1 MAKKRSKLLVVD
13 ASVMRSP
20 GQGPTN
26 HLASQAAIDVLMA
39 IRAICHRVVVT
50 AAIEVEWDK
59 HQSNFARRWR
69 TTMSQMG
76 KIDPRPN
83 TIDDG
88 IRGSIESLEDK
99 PIKRIL
105 LKDVILVEAAQ
116 IADGIVISMD
126 DEARRHFQALAR
138 TETALRHVVWVN
150 PCQDPKQILEWLKDG
165 AKPRAKYQ
173 LFPSRR

>member
-13 ASVMRSP
+13 ASVMRSA
-20 GQGPTN
+20 GQGSTN
-26 HLASQAAIDVLMA
+26 HLASQAARDVLMA

-50 AAIEVEWDK
+50 AAIRVEWDE
-59 HQSNFARRWR
+59 HQSVFARRWR

-76 KIDPRPN
+76 KIDPKSN

-99 PIKRIL
+99 HIKRIL
-105 LKDVILVEAAQ
+105 LKDVILVEAAN
-116 IADGIVISMD
+116 IADGVVISMD
-126 DEARRHFQALAR
+126 EEARRHFQALAHI
-138 TETALRHVVWVN
+138 ETAIRHLVWVN
-150 PCQDPKQILEWLKDG
+150 PCQDPEQILEWLKDG